1 MLTSENNMRTRL
13 SNANVFQKMSNR
25 LLDFLQEGISP
36 EKMALALAIG
46 VTVGIMPLLG
56 VTTLLCTVL
65 ALRLKV
71 NIAFLQLV
79 NYIVYPVQLVLYI
92 PFLRIG
98 SGLFSKEKF
107 NYSLEEITNMLS
119 NDLIATIGKFFV
131 VNLCGLL
138 LWLILTP
145 VLFGLSYVIGRA
157 LFKSIAK
164 RFSTET
170 KE

>member
-1 MLTSENNMRTRL
+1 MRTRL
-13 SNANVFQKMSNR
+13 SNANLFQKIADR
-25 LLDFLQEGISP
+25 LMGFLQEGTSP

-56 VTTLLCTVL
+56 ATTLLCTIL
-65 ALRLKV
+65 AFRLKI
-71 NIAFLQLV
+71 NLAFLQLV
-79 NYIVYPVQLVLYI
+79 NYIAYPIQLLLYI

-107 NYSLEEITNMLS
+107 NYSLEDITNMLTH
-119 NDLIATIGKFFV
+119 DLMGTIGRFFV

-145 VLFGLSYVIGRA
+145 VLFGLSYFIGRA
-157 LFKSIAK
+157 VFKSLAK
-164 RFSTET
+164 RFSTEP
-170 KE
+170 KEQF